1 MGTERRAGVVAV
13 GLAFL
18 RTVDAAESD
27 TFRVVVVQD
36 FDGVAVEDG
45 HDLAGEIGKGCR
57 GCQEEQRV
65 AIHQVHH
72 QSHPQQGLSRPSQH
86 KARPFPHPHTPP

>member
-1 MGTERRAGVVAV
+1 
-13 GLAFL
+13 
-18 RTVDAAESD
+18 
-27 TFRVVVVQD
+27 
-36 FDGVAVEDG
+36 
-45 HDLAGEIGKGCR
+45 LAGEIGKGCR